1 MENFAYRRLVV
12 YQHAKAYAKVV
23 YDILKKFPIEERYA
37 LCDQLRRAV
46 ISIPSNI
53 AEAVGRISKKEQLHF
68 IEFAFGS
75 LNESMSQL
83 ELAHDFGYISAEELE
98 GMEER
103 VIVLSKLLSGLRK
116 SIVKELQQ
124 Q

>member
-1 MENFAYRRLVV
+1 MARFKNLIV
-12 YQHAKAYAKVV
+12 YQKSKDLVMQVYAL
-23 YDILKKFPIEERYA
+23 LKQFPDEERFA
-37 LCDQLRRAV
+37 LCGQIRRAA

-103 VIVLSKLLSGLRK
+103 VVVLSKLLSGLRK
-116 SIVKELQQ
+116 SIVKEL
-124 Q
+124 

>member
-98 GMEER
+98 GLEER
-103 VIVLSKLLSGLRK
+103 VGVLSKLLSGLRK
-116 SIVKELQQ
+116 SIVKEL
-124 Q
+124 